1 MMRLRLSLR
10 NSERAAR
17 NSLIAALKIGT
28 ANIFLSRH
36 IYRKIVTVPILFLIL
51 GCSAPPGPSYTIKN
65 LSESL
70 TEICKN
76 EYDIPVVSEL
86 QGQTLWVYMPLEEEL
101 FIDTDKPQE
110 YTKKFEVK
118 SIDGSLAGGSINLDY
133 NIQEIPEAKESQN
146 KKFNPQAMD
155 KINKILRSVRRVV
168 FSLKPNK
175 YEPKFFVIVT
185 ADIKNG
191 VELIE
196 ITYIDDLKK
205 AFYGMISWSEYQQRS
220 LQDIKVSLEAI
231 GDFKG
236 RHIKFQG
243 IDFKEFLVEQ
253 IRQRIRMK
261 FNRSEAEK
269 GANIDKEVLKSIKNV
284 LEIYKFKDFLVL
296 DLRNL
301 LTDKKTSLS
310 RAAVFEKI
318 KE

>member
-1 MMRLRLSLR
+1 MKLRLSLR

-17 NSLIAALKIGT
+17 NSLIAALI
-28 ANIFLSRH
+28 
-36 IYRKIVTVPILFLIL
+36 FLIL
-51 GCSAPPGPSYTIKN
+51 GCSAAPAPSYTIKN

-76 EYDIPVVSEL
+76 EYNIPVVSRL
-86 QGQTLWVYMPLEEEL
+86 HGQTLWVYMPLEEEL
-101 FIDTDKPQE
+101 FIDSDKPQE

-118 SIDGSLAGGSINLDY
+118 SIDGSLAGGLINLDY
-133 NIQEIPEAKESQN
+133 GIQEIPEAKEIQN
-146 KKFNPQAMD
+146 KKFNPLAMD
-155 KINKILRSVRRVV
+155 KINKILRSLRRVV
-168 FSLKPNK
+168 FSLKPHK

-191 VELIE
+191 LELIE

-205 AFYGMISWSEYQQRS
+205 AFYGIISWSEYQQRS
-220 LQDIKVSLEAI
+220 LQDIKVSFEAI

-236 RHIKFQG
+236 RHIKFQD
-243 IDFKEFLVEQ
+243 IDFNEFLVEQ
-253 IRQRIRMK
+253 IRQRIRLK
-261 FNRSEAEK
+261 FNRAEAEK
-269 GANIDKEVLKSIKNV
+269 GANIDKEVLKSVKNV

>member
-10 NSERAAR
+10 NLARAAR
-17 NSLIAALKIGT
+17 NSLIAAL
-28 ANIFLSRH
+28 IF
-36 IYRKIVTVPILFLIL
+36 FIL

-70 TEICKN
+70 TEICKT
-76 EYDIPVVSEL
+76 EYNIPIVSRL
-86 QGQTLWVYMPLEEEL
+86 QEQTLWVYIPLEEEL

-110 YTKKFEVK
+110 YSKKFEVK
-118 SIDGSLAGGSINLDY
+118 SIDGSLRGGSISLDY
-133 NIQEIPEAKESQN
+133 HIQEIPEAKESQN

-155 KINKILRSVRRVV
+155 KINKILRSLRRVI
-168 FSLKPNK
+168 FSLQHNG
-175 YEPKFFVIVT
+175 YEPKFFIIV
-185 ADIKNG
+185 ASDIKNG

-196 ITYIDDLKK
+196 ITYIDDFKK
-205 AFYGMISWSEYQQRS
+205 AFYGIISWSEYQQRS
-220 LQDIKVSLEAI
+220 LQDIKASLEAI

-236 RHIKFQG
+236 RHIKFQD

-253 IRQRIRMK
+253 IRQRIRLK

-284 LEIYKFKDFLVL
+284 LEIYKFEDFLIL
-296 DLRNL
+296 DLKNL